1 LSIFKKKRFSEVE
14 GYERISKLIEERQ
27 REMSGDEVDPDDLGE
42 DTVLLAPASRP
53 GQREQPIEPPTQRRL
68 PDPYAASAEPVA
80 RTEPPQAFAPAMPAG
95 PLIPPQP
102 AVATTPQPPRM
113 QAPEFPT
120 VAGKAVS
127 LVSKDAVWDGKL
139 ACTGDV
145 RVEGRLE
152 GEVETAGTLYVA
164 AEARVHGTVRARSV
178 MLAGEIEGQLRC
190 EERLE
195 ILPGGS
201 ARGEIDT
208 GSLVVHEGAFIES
221 KFQMRREGTPARG

>member
-1 LSIFKKKRFSEVE
+1 
-14 GYERISKLIEERQ
+14 
-27 REMSGDEVDPDDLGE
+27 
-42 DTVLLAPASRP
+42 
-53 GQREQPIEPPTQRRL
+53 
-68 PDPYAASAEPVA
+68 
-80 RTEPPQAFAPAMPAG
+80 
-95 PLIPPQP
+95 
-102 AVATTPQPPRM
+102 M